1 VLFWR
6 WKWGKD
12 GKFVEWIFRLPWCI
26 RQSENQRRNKKP
38 SSEKLGLMG
47 RESIKMVQKY
57 AHLSPEHLQQHA
69 AILDG
74 FSFGK
79 DTNWTH
85 EPNHE
90 TRKKSLNNCL
100 G

>member
-1 VLFWR
+1 MWGEFKGFLGVLGVLQRF
-6 WKWGKD
+6 
-12 GKFVEWIFRLPWCI
+12 
-26 RQSENQRRNKKP
+26 QSGVPLAALQE
-38 SSEKLGLMG
+38 MG
-47 RESIKMVQKY
+47 GWESIKLVQKY

-85 EPNHE
+85 KPNHE

>member
-1 VLFWR
+1 
-6 WKWGKD
+6 
-12 GKFVEWIFRLPWCI
+12 
-26 RQSENQRRNKKP
+26 
-38 SSEKLGLMG
+38 
-47 RESIKMVQKY
+47 MVQKY

-90 TRKKSLNNCL
+90 TKRKSLNSCL